1 MMRFDVITLFPAL
14 FDALLDFGITGRAMD
29 RGLFSFKAWNPR
41 DFATDNYR
49 TVDDRPYG
57 GGPGMVMLAEPLDA
71 AMDAIEAELQQENAM
86 PHVIYFTPRGRPL
99 DHPKVIELASR
110 PALTLIAGRYEGVDE
125 RFLRRRVHEEI
136 SLGDFVLSGGEIPA
150 LAVMDAVIRHLPGS
164 LNNAESA
171 LQESFVDGL
180 LDAPCYTRP
189 EIYRGEAVPD
199 VLLSGNHKAIER
211 WRLAQRLKLTAEKR
225 PDLLDKRE
233 MNPAEMDLLDEETR
247 RAWAARKGY

>member
-1 MMRFDVITLFPAL
+1 MRFDVITLFPGL

-71 AMDAIEAELQQENAM
+71 AMDAIEAELRQEGVV

-99 DHPKVIELASR
+99 DHQKVIELAGR

-125 RFLRRRVHEEI
+125 RFLRRRVQEEI

-150 LAVMDAVIRHLPGS
+150 LAVMDAVIRQLPGS

-189 EIYRGEAVPD
+189 EVYRGEAVPE
-199 VLLSGNHKAIER
+199 VLMSGNHKAIER
-211 WRLAQRLKLTAEKR
+211 WRLAQRLKLTAKNR
-225 PDLLDKRE
+225 PDLLEKRGLSLDE
-233 MNPAEMDLLDEETR
+233 KDLLDEVTR
-247 RAWAARKGY
+247 RG

>member
-1 MMRFDVITLFPAL
+1 MRFDVVTLFPAL
-14 FDALLDFGITGRAMD
+14 FDALLDFGVTGRALD
-29 RGLFSFKAWNPR
+29 RGLFRFKAWNPR
-41 DFATDNYR
+41 DFATDSYR

-71 AMDAIEAELQQENAM
+71 AMDAIEAELQQEGGV

-99 DHPKVIELASR
+99 DHQKVIELAGR

-125 RFLRRRVHEEI
+125 RFLKRRVHEEI

-150 LAVMDAVIRHLPGS
+150 LAVMDAVIRQLPGS

-171 LQESFVDGL
+171 LQESFVNGL

-189 EIYRGEAVPD
+189 DVYKGDAVPEA
-199 VLLSGNHKAIER
+199 LLSGNHRTIDR
-211 WRLAQRLKLTAEKR
+211 WRLQQRLKLTAQKR
-225 PDLLDKRE
+225 PDLLEKRGLRRE
-233 MNPAEMDLLDEETR
+233 EKELLDSD
-247 RAWAARKGY
+247 

>member
-1 MMRFDVITLFPAL
+1 MRFDVITLFPGL
-14 FDALLDFGITGRAMD
+14 FDALLDFGISGRAMD
-29 RGLFSFKAWNPR
+29 RGLFRFKAWNPR

-71 AMDAIEAELQQENAM
+71 AMDTIEAELKQEGAV

-99 DHPKVIELASR
+99 DHRKVIELASR

-150 LAVMDAVIRHLPGS
+150 LAVMDAVIRQLPGS
-164 LNNAESA
+164 LNNTESA

-189 EIYRGEAVPD
+189 EVYRDEAVPE
-199 VLLSGNHKAIER
+199 VLMSGNHKAIDR
-211 WRLAQRLKLTAEKR
+211 WRLAQRLKLTAKNR
-225 PDLLDKRE
+225 QDLLQKRGLSLDE
-233 MNPAEMDLLDEETR
+233 KDLLDEETR
-247 RAWAARKGY
+247 RG

>member
-1 MMRFDVITLFPAL
+1 MRFDVVTLFPGL
-14 FDALLDFGITGRAMD
+14 FDALLDFGITGRALD
-29 RGLFSFKAWNPR
+29 RGLFRFKAWNPR

-71 AMDAIEAELQQENAM
+71 AMDAIEAELQQDGTGGANLA

-99 DHPKVIELASR
+99 DHAKVVELAGR
-110 PALTLIAGRYEGVDE
+110 PQLTLIAGRYEGVDE

-150 LAVMDAVIRHLPGS
+150 LAVMDAVIRQLPGS

-189 EIYRGEAVPD
+189 EVYRGESVPEA
-199 VLLSGNHKAIER
+199 LMSGNHKAIER
-211 WRLAQRLKLTAEKR
+211 WRLQQRLKLTAERR
-225 PDLLDKRE
+225 PDLLGKRGLSR
-233 MNPAEMDLLDEETR
+233 AEKDLLD
-247 RAWAARKGY
+247 GD

>member
-1 MMRFDVITLFPAL
+1 MRFDVVTLFPGL
-14 FDALLDFGITGRAMD
+14 FDALLDFGISGRALD
-29 RGLFSFKAWNPR
+29 RGLFRFKAWNPR

-71 AMDAIEAELQQENAM
+71 AMDAIEAELQQDGIA
-86 PHVIYFTPRGRPL
+86 PHVIYFTPRGKPL
-99 DHPKVIELASR
+99 DHAKVVELAGR
-110 PALTLIAGRYEGVDE
+110 PQLTLIAGRYEGVDE

-150 LAVMDAVIRHLPGS
+150 LAVMDAVIRQLPGS

-189 EIYRGEAVPD
+189 EVYRGEAVPE
-199 VLLSGNHKAIER
+199 VLMSGNHKAIER
-211 WRLAQRLKLTAEKR
+211 WRLQQRLQLTAERR
-225 PDLLDKRE
+225 PDLLQKRGLSR
-233 MNPAEMDLLDEETR
+233 AEKDLLD
-247 RAWAARKGY
+247 AQD

>member
-1 MMRFDVITLFPAL
+1 MRFDVITLFPGL
-14 FDALLDFGITGRAMD
+14 FDALLDFGISGRALD
-29 RGLFSFKAWNPR
+29 RGLFRFKAWNPR

-71 AMDAIEAELQQENAM
+71 ALDAIEAELQQDKIEA
-86 PHVIYFTPRGRPL
+86 HVIYFTPRGRPL
-99 DHPKVIELASR
+99 DHAKVVELAGR
-110 PALTLIAGRYEGVDE
+110 PELTLIAGRYEGVDE

-150 LAVMDAVIRHLPGS
+150 LAVMDAVIRQLPGS
-164 LNNAESA
+164 LNNADSA

-189 EIYRGEAVPD
+189 EVYRDEAVPE
-199 VLLSGNHKAIER
+199 VLMSGNHKAIER
-211 WRLAQRLKLTAEKR
+211 WRLQQRLKLTAERR
-225 PDLLDKRE
+225 PDLLQKRGLSRE
-233 MNPAEMDLLDEETR
+233 EKDLLDGE
-247 RAWAARKGY
+247 

>member
-1 MMRFDVITLFPAL
+1 MRFDVITLFPGL

-71 AMDAIEAELQQENAM
+71 AMDAIEAELRQESVV

-99 DHPKVIELASR
+99 DHQKVIELAGR

-125 RFLRRRVHEEI
+125 RFLRRRVQEEI

-150 LAVMDAVIRHLPGS
+150 LAVMDAVIRQLPGS

-189 EIYRGEAVPD
+189 EVYRGEAVPE
-199 VLLSGNHKAIER
+199 VLMSGNHKAIER
-211 WRLAQRLKLTAEKR
+211 WRLAQRLKLTAKNR
-225 PDLLDKRE
+225 PDLLEKRGLSLDE
-233 MNPAEMDLLDEETR
+233 KDLLDEVTR
-247 RAWAARKGY
+247 LG

>member
-1 MMRFDVITLFPAL
+1 MMRFDVITLFPGL

-71 AMDAIEAELQQENAM
+71 AMDAIEAELRHESVT

-99 DHPKVIELASR
+99 DHQKVIELANR
-110 PALTLIAGRYEGVDE
+110 PELTLIAGRYEGVDE

-150 LAVMDAVIRHLPGS
+150 LAVMDAVIRQLPGS
-164 LNNAESA
+164 LNNVESA

-189 EIYRGEAVPD
+189 EIYRGEAVPE
-199 VLLSGNHKAIER
+199 VLLSGNHKAIDR
-211 WRLAQRLKLTAEKR
+211 WRLAQRLVLTAKNR
-225 PDLLDKRE
+225 PDLLEKRSLSLDE
-233 MNPAEMDLLDEETR
+233 KNLLDEEIR
-247 RAWAARKGY
+247 REKEASRG

>member
-1 MMRFDVITLFPAL
+1 MRFDVITLFPAL

-41 DFATDNYR
+41 DFATGNYR

-57 GGPGMVMLAEPLDA
+57 GGPGMVILAEPLDA
-71 AMDAIEAELQQENAM
+71 AMDAITAELKAAELKQENAA

-99 DHPKVIELASR
+99 DHQKVIELASR

-150 LAVMDAVIRHLPGS
+150 LALMDAVIRQLPGS

-171 LQESFVDGL
+171 MQESFVDGL

-189 EIYRGEAVPD
+189 EVYRGETVPD

-211 WRLAQRLKLTAEKR
+211 WRLAQRLKLTAERR
-225 PDLLDKRE
+225 PDLLEKRGLSLDE
-233 MNPAEMDLLDEETR
+233 KDLLDEETR
-247 RAWAARKGY
+247 RG

>member
-1 MMRFDVITLFPAL
+1 MRFDVVTLFPGL
-14 FDALLDFGITGRAMD
+14 FDALLDFGITGRALD
-29 RGLFSFKAWNPR
+29 RGLFRFKAWNPR

-71 AMDAIEAELQQENAM
+71 ALDAIEAELQKESVESSNLA

-99 DHPKVIELASR
+99 DLAKVVELAGR
-110 PALTLIAGRYEGVDE
+110 PELTLIAGRYEGVDE

-150 LAVMDAVIRHLPGS
+150 LAVMDAVIRQLPGS

-171 LQESFVDGL
+171 QQESFVDAL

-189 EIYRGEAVPD
+189 ETYRGEPVPE
-199 VLLSGNHKAIER
+199 VLLSGNHKLIER
-211 WRLAQRLKLTAEKR
+211 WRLMQRLKLTAERR
-225 PDLLDKRE
+225 PDLLQKRGLSRE
-233 MNPAEMDLLDEETR
+233 EKDLLD
-247 RAWAARKGY
+247 GD

>member
-1 MMRFDVITLFPAL
+1 MRFDVVTLFPGL
-14 FDALLDFGITGRAMD
+14 FDALLDFGISGRALD
-29 RGLFSFKAWNPR
+29 RGLFRFKAWNPR

-71 AMDAIEAELQQENAM
+71 ALDAIEAELQQDSIE

-99 DHPKVIELASR
+99 DHAKVVELAKR
-110 PALTLIAGRYEGVDE
+110 PQLTLIAGRYEGVDE

-150 LAVMDAVIRHLPGS
+150 LTVMDAVIRQLPGS

-189 EIYRGEAVPD
+189 EVYRGEAVPE

-211 WRLAQRLKLTAEKR
+211 WRLGQRLKLTAKRR
-225 PDLLDKRE
+225 PDLLEKRALSRE
-233 MNPAEMDLLDEETR
+233 EKDLLDSQE
-247 RAWAARKGY
+247 

>member
-1 MMRFDVITLFPAL
+1 MRFDVITLFPAL

-71 AMDAIEAELQQENAM
+71 AMDAIEAELRQESVV

-99 DHPKVIELASR
+99 DHQKVIELASR
-110 PALTLIAGRYEGVDE
+110 PAQTLIAGRYEGVDE
-125 RFLRRRVHEEI
+125 RFLRRRVQEEI

-150 LAVMDAVIRHLPGS
+150 LAVMDAVIRQLPGS

-189 EIYRGEAVPD
+189 EMYRDEAVPE
-199 VLLSGNHKAIER
+199 VLMSGNHKAIER
-211 WRLAQRLKLTAEKR
+211 WRLAQRLKLTAKNR
-225 PDLLDKRE
+225 PDLLEKRGLSLDE
-233 MNPAEMDLLDEETR
+233 KDLLDEVTR
-247 RAWAARKGY
+247 RG

>member
-1 MMRFDVITLFPAL
+1 MRFDVVTLFPGL
-14 FDALLDFGITGRAMD
+14 FDALLDFGITGRALD
-29 RGLFSFKAWNPR
+29 RGLFGFKAWNPR

-71 AMDAIEAELQQENAM
+71 ALDAIETELQQGQIEA
-86 PHVIYFTPRGRPL
+86 HVIYFTPRGKPL
-99 DHPKVIELASR
+99 DHAKVIELAGK
-110 PALTLIAGRYEGVDE
+110 PQLTLIAGRYEGVDE

-150 LAVMDAVIRHLPGS
+150 LAVMDAVIRQLPGS

-189 EIYRGEAVPD
+189 EVYRGEAVPD

-211 WRLAQRLKLTAEKR
+211 WRLTQRLKLTAKRR
-225 PDLLDKRE
+225 PDLLEKRGLSRTE
-233 MNPAEMDLLDEETR
+233 KDLLD
-247 RAWAARKGY
+247 GN

>member
-1 MMRFDVITLFPAL
+1 MRFDVVTLFPGL
-14 FDALLDFGITGRAMD
+14 FDALLDFGISGRALD
-29 RGLFSFKAWNPR
+29 RGLFRFKAWNPR

-71 AMDAIEAELQQENAM
+71 AMDAIQAELQQDGAGLIKSV
-86 PHVIYFTPRGRPL
+86 PHVIYFTPRGKPL
-99 DHPKVIELASR
+99 DHAKVVELAGR
-110 PALTLIAGRYEGVDE
+110 PQLTLIAGRYEGVDE

-150 LAVMDAVIRHLPGS
+150 LAVMDAVIRQLPGS

-189 EIYRGEAVPD
+189 EVYRGEAVPE
-199 VLLSGNHKAIER
+199 VLMSGNHKAIER
-211 WRLAQRLKLTAEKR
+211 WRLQQRLQLTAERR
-225 PDLLDKRE
+225 PDLLQKRGLSR
-233 MNPAEMDLLDEETR
+233 AEKDLLD
-247 RAWAARKGY
+247 AQD

>member
-1 MMRFDVITLFPAL
+1 MRFDVITLFPAL

-71 AMDAIEAELQQENAM
+71 AMDAIEAELKQAGAAS
-86 PHVIYFTPRGRPL
+86 HVIYFTPRGRPL

-125 RFLRRRVHEEI
+125 RFLRRRVDEEI

-150 LAVMDAVIRHLPGS
+150 LAVMDAVIRQLPGS

-189 EIYRGEAVPD
+189 EVYRGEAVPD

-211 WRLAQRLKLTAEKR
+211 WRLAQRLKQTAEIR

>member
-1 MMRFDVITLFPAL
+1 MRFDVITLFPAL

-29 RGLFSFKAWNPR
+29 RGLFGFKAWNPR

-71 AMDAIEAELQQENAM
+71 AMDVIEAELEQENAA
-86 PHVIYFTPRGRPL
+86 PHVIYFTPRGKPL
-99 DHPKVIELASR
+99 DHQKVIELASR

-125 RFLRRRVHEEI
+125 RFLHRRVHEEI

-150 LAVMDAVIRHLPGS
+150 LALMDAVIRQLPGS

-189 EIYRGEAVPD
+189 EVYRGETVPD

-211 WRLAQRLKLTAEKR
+211 WRLAQRLKLTAERR
-225 PDLLDKRE
+225 PDLLEKRGLSLDE
-233 MNPAEMDLLDEETR
+233 KDLLDEESR
-247 RAWAARKGY
+247 RG

>member
-1 MMRFDVITLFPAL
+1 MRFDVITLFPGL

-71 AMDAIEAELQQENAM
+71 AMDAIEAELQQEGSV
-86 PHVIYFTPRGRPL
+86 PHVIYFTPRGRSL
-99 DHPKVIELASR
+99 DHQKVIELASR

-150 LAVMDAVIRHLPGS
+150 LAVMDAVIRQLPGS

-189 EIYRGEAVPD
+189 EMYRGEAVPE
-199 VLLSGNHKAIER
+199 VLMSGNHKAIEH
-211 WRLAQRLKLTAEKR
+211 WRLAQRLKLTAKNR
-225 PDLLDKRE
+225 PDLLEKRGLSLNE
-233 MNPAEMDLLDEETR
+233 KDLLDEETR
-247 RAWAARKGY
+247 RG

>member
-1 MMRFDVITLFPAL
+1 MRFDVITLFPGL
-14 FDALLDFGITGRAMD
+14 FDALLDFGISGRALD
-29 RGLFSFKAWNPR
+29 RGLFRFKAWNPR

-71 AMDAIEAELQQENAM
+71 TMDAIEAEWQQENIES
-86 PHVIYFTPRGRPL
+86 HVIYFTPRGRPL
-99 DHPKVIELASR
+99 DHAKVIELASR

-150 LAVMDAVIRHLPGS
+150 MAVMDAVIRQLPGS

-171 LQESFVDGL
+171 VQESFVDGL

-189 EIYRGEAVPD
+189 EVYRDEAVPE
-199 VLLSGNHKAIER
+199 VLMSGNHKAIER
-211 WRLAQRLKLTAEKR
+211 WRLHQRLKLTAERR
-225 PDLLDKRE
+225 PDLLQKRGLSRE
-233 MNPAEMDLLDEETR
+233 EKDLLDGE
-247 RAWAARKGY
+247 

>member
-1 MMRFDVITLFPAL
+1 MRFDVVTLFPGL
-14 FDALLDFGITGRAMD
+14 FDALLDFGISGRALD
-29 RGLFSFKAWNPR
+29 RGLFRFKAWNPR

-71 AMDAIEAELQQENAM
+71 AMDAIEAELQQDNIEA
-86 PHVIYFTPRGRPL
+86 HVIYFTPRGRPL
-99 DHPKVIELASR
+99 DHAKIVELTKR
-110 PALTLIAGRYEGVDE
+110 PQLTLIAGRYEGVDE
-125 RFLRRRVHEEI
+125 RFLQRRVHEEI

-150 LAVMDAVIRHLPGS
+150 LAVMDAVIRQLPGS

-189 EIYRGEAVPD
+189 EVYRGEAVPD
-199 VLLSGNHKAIER
+199 VLMSGNHKVIER
-211 WRLAQRLKLTAEKR
+211 WRLQQRLKLTAKQR
-225 PDLLDKRE
+225 PDLLDKRG
-233 MNPAEMDLLDEETR
+233 MSRAEKDLLDG
-247 RAWAARKGY
+247 KD